1 MAKGEK
7 GRRFW
12 VRHDTKEGAEKGSVV
27 GKTEIAAPRRARKI
41 SRTVPQV
48 KPNRRPFGMFEPWNG
63 SDEKRM
69 SRSFV
74 VVPRMGEGTRTSLAV
89 GGLLALVEGV
99 REHVER

>member
-1 MAKGEK
+1 
-7 GRRFW
+7 
-12 VRHDTKEGAEKGSVV
+12 
-27 GKTEIAAPRRARKI
+27 
-41 SRTVPQV
+41 
-48 KPNRRPFGMFEPWNG
+48 MFEPWNG